1 MTASPKQMTNELDA
15 WIERIRSTD
24 PMTFEDAY
32 YDERPKGPG
41 VIDRVIFEL
50 HAAVDG
56 YTRGKFCELLGEMGD
71 ASNIP
76 VLTAELNHPD
86 GRVREWARLAIDA
99 VNASTGERASA
110 EEYRARSANASAKT
124 R

>member
-1 MTASPKQMTNELDA
+1 M
-15 WIERIRSTD
+15 I
-24 PMTFEDAY
+24 FEDAY
-32 YDERPKGPG
+32 YGKRPKGSG
-41 VIDRVIFEL
+41 LIDRLISEL

-86 GRVREWARLAIDA
+86 ERVREWARLAIDA
-99 VNASTGERASA
+99 LNAGTSERASA
-110 EEYRARSANASAKT
+110 EEYRAQFANPSAKT